1 MFLVGSR
8 FVESARRLSVGRSL
22 GVLFLAL
29 GTFAQ
34 GCASSRVS
42 RQTPISNSNPR
53 RLPSRAPAKSLA
65 TATPTKKNPAL
76 TKKPQAFLCESSRA
90 LGPRYRLE
98 FHGDQLNPKQKRI
111 PPLYSLRLPRGASPA
126 EAWLKGTED
135 PNCIGVDSNGCSSVD
150 KEILAAKHPLKICGE
165 QPRTT
170 PLVGVFLKR
179 FVVFGAPESRKEAE
193 ARLLRKCG
201 VSNDASM
208 QTIRISEDLI
218 TFNRLDERAMDRS
231 CTVDFTDVE
240 SYDHDDH
247 NSMHY
252 HGFALYDSTPKS
264 FNIAVVVYVVH
275 EKDWPIVADTIRA
288 SARSFEVDWDSFYA
302 REALENT

>member
-8 FVESARRLSVGRSL
+8 FLESARRVPSRRGL
-22 GVLFLAL
+22 GILFLAV

-34 GCASSRVS
+34 GCASSRATH
-42 RQTPISNSNPR
+42 QAPASNSNPR
-53 RLPSRAPAKSLA
+53 GLPNPAPTESLA
-65 TATPTKKNPAL
+65 TGAPTKKESAP
-76 TKKPQAFLCESSRA
+76 TKRPEAFLCESSRA

-98 FHGDQLNPKQKRI
+98 FQGDQLNPKQKRS

-135 PNCIGVDSNGCSSVD
+135 PKCIGVDSNGCSSVD
-150 KEILAAKHPLKICGE
+150 KEILSAKHPLKICGE

-179 FVVFGAPESRKEAE
+179 FVVFGPPESRKEAE

-208 QTIRISEDLI
+208 
-218 TFNRLDERAMDRS
+218 
-231 CTVDFTDVE
+231 
-240 SYDHDDH
+240 
-247 NSMHY
+247 
-252 HGFALYDSTPKS
+252 
-264 FNIAVVVYVVH
+264 
-275 EKDWPIVADTIRA
+275 
-288 SARSFEVDWDSFYA
+288 
-302 REALENT
+302 